1 MLGFRGRCWFT
12 DQISRTY
19 PQRFVHTT
27 LRLADNVGPFRLSAQ
42 VSQPGEV
49 NNFHRDKREAR
60 AGSTATRNNISRQ
73 AERGAKGRGGDERC
87 RETSNESNKR
97 KEERAREGLGRAERG
112 RELNMKIRLKV
123 TEFETNEKPPSA
135 RRGTLLPLRVTNYVA
150 RMTTTMTTTTTYVRQ
165 FAEIHARVHA
175 RPPVIRA

>member
-1 MLGFRGRCWFT
+1 MGFRGRCWFT

-73 AERGAKGRGGDERC
+73 EQ
-87 RETSNESNKR
+87 
-97 KEERAREGLGRAERG
+97 KEERRGGVAMNVAVKRRTNRIREKKRG
-112 RELNMKIRLKV
+112 RE
-123 TEFETNEKPPSA
+123 
-135 RRGTLLPLRVTNYVA
+135 RGWGEQNA
-150 RMTTTMTTTTTYVRQ
+150 D
-165 FAEIHARVHA
+165 ES
-175 RPPVIRA
+175 